1 MKNNRVA
8 LITGAAG
15 LLGRQHAMALLEL
28 NFEVILVD
36 IDKKKLM
43 NTSNYLKKKFK
54 KKKIKSFKADI
65 TKESEVL
72 KIKKKIKSA

>member
-36 IDKKKLM
+36 IDYGSC
-43 NTSNYLKKKFK
+43 NFSYTYNRSHPFY
-54 KKKIKSFKADI
+54 I
-65 TKESEVL
+65 VL
-72 KIKKKIKSA
+72 

>member
-54 KKKIKSFKADI
+54 KKKD
-65 TKESEVL
+65 
-72 KIKKKIKSA
+72 KII